1 MAVFKTLQ
9 FLPEIFRTD
18 TNRKFL
24 HATTDQLLS
33 EPDFNRINGY
43 IGRKLAPSYRTTD
56 SYITEPTK
64 DRQDYQL
71 EPSVIVKNAVSGNL
85 EFVSTYAD
93 LLNKIN
99 FYGGLS
105 DNHSRLF
112 DSEYYSFDP
121 QVDLDKLIN
130 FAQYYWLANGPDIV
144 TVTASTVP
152 LQQTFDVTFDSVS
165 KTYKFSSFDDTP
177 NPIITIARGG
187 RYTFQINEPGNKFYI
202 QSGPGSL
209 GADANAPNLSTRS
222 VFGVS
227 DNGKDVGSVTF
238 QVPLADSQV
247 NWTNMRI
254 IDSVDYATNHS
265 YQSLQGCLLS
275 DLENLLG
282 GIDGPTYS
290 LNGAS
295 LIFVNTAF
303 IDDVYWHDTARVL
316 EDVIYLDQDVQ
327 IPFNERN
334 DVYQISIYNDEND
347 NPRLYLT
354 RKTTVLN
361 EQKVRVIS
369 GATNAGREFY
379 SRLDVYFEV
388 PSITAPLN
396 FLYYQSDQTDQA
408 VGGIQLVD
416 LELAEID
423 PDLDIVGQ
431 KNYIS
436 PNGIVF
442 TNGLKV
448 QFDSTATESYA
459 NKTFYVDGV
468 GDSIKLILESD
479 LVVPEDNNNNLADPD
494 YVTINR
500 SSIDLNGWSRSNR
513 WFHVNVIEKTA
524 EYNNTDLSL
533 NQSYRAQRPIIEF
546 YPNIQLFNFGTEA
559 KAPVDLLDDL
569 ITNVY
574 TQVQGVMVLGP
585 PDPPTELTINLIR
598 NSSEL
603 IVGRTYDIT
612 TLGTSNW
619 SAVGASLIS
628 AAGFEIGTQYIIAVP
643 GNTNW
648 ASIGAASSIAG
659 TIFTATGLE
668 TGTTGTA
675 YKVRFTAIGTTIGTG
690 SATDIRSLTL
700 NDGDRIIFSQ
710 DDNLEVRNKI
720 FTFSIVEASTPS
732 PVTSIYR
739 AYLEEASDALVSEGH
754 TIVVNSGINGQKQWH
769 FNGTNWI
776 KSQQKTS
783 VNQPPLFDVI
793 NSDGVSFSDF
803 SVYSGSQFPGTK
815 IFSYKQGTGVND
827 NVLGFPVSYKNLL
840 TQGDIEFENNFNL
853 DTFSYFLLGGV
864 TQTVNVNTGFLQKNL
879 SRSTSTRVNNYVINT
894 NFSKQYQI
902 FNFVYDGS
910 TNLFPVDIL
919 PDISVEI
926 PNIKIVINNKPVAVG
941 KFAITKAVDKLAI
954 LIDPSLL
961 TIDDAIFI
969 SIYNQTAVSGTA
981 FYQIPLNLDVNS
993 LNLDID
999 VLTLGQ
1005 IRNHLIEFKN
1015 NSLDIVGEVPGK
1027 SNIRDI
1033 KYLARGGSIL
1043 QQSAPIIYS
1052 SLFLNHPV
1060 ANFIDSLRLASRE
1073 YNQFKIKFL
1082 ELAAN
1087 LDLDTNNVSESV
1099 DTIMATINAVKN
1111 DSFPWYYSDMIPHG
1125 DDEKT
1130 TLPNYRVFDTDIRS
1144 YEITNIFQDN
1154 VISNKAV
1161 FVYLTR
1167 TLDGITSRT
1176 LLVKGQDYYFD
1187 QTRPAVVIQD
1197 TFNLLYN
1204 DILTIVEYNSTDGS
1218 YVPETPTK
1226 LGLYPKFV
1234 PEIYLD
1240 NTYQTAIQ
1248 VIQGHDG
1255 SITPAFGDYRD
1266 TFLLELERRIYN
1278 NIKVEYDI
1286 NLFNINDYVPGKF
1299 RILDYTLSEFNKLL
1313 SQSFLRWVG
1322 TNRVDYTTNNVF
1334 TASDAFT
1341 WNYKKFK
1348 DVVNAENLPGT
1359 WRSIFKYFFD
1369 TDRPHT
1375 HPWEMLGFSEKPDY
1389 WNDRY
1394 GPAPYTGGNFVLWS
1408 DLESGYIHSGSRAG
1422 IDLRYSRPG
1431 LTSIIPVDDSGNL
1444 RPPSEFLVTDFSSDK
1459 ANASYAVG
1467 DIGPTELSWRRSS
1480 DFPYAM
1486 QYALAIGKPA
1496 RYFSLLVDVK
1506 KYNRNAVLGQFLD
1519 IETNKHLQPGSI
1531 RVNGYTSASGVMDRS
1546 AGYINWIRDYV
1557 KNTGIS
1563 DASDYVKNI
1572 LNNISVQLSYKMAGY
1587 SDKKFLELLAE
1598 QVSPS
1603 SINDSIIIPDE
1614 NYLIELYK
1622 GAPLAKIV
1630 YSAVIVEKTV
1640 NGYTV
1645 SGYNTNDPYFNIIP
1659 SLENNNA
1666 YKINASGKSAT
1677 IFKDSRKVVQTVPYG
1692 FEYNTTQQVVDFLVS
1707 YQRYLLSQGFTFDDR
1722 ENLLNEVKNW
1732 VLSAKEFLHWT
1743 SQGWKPGN
1751 IIVLSPI
1758 SDTLKIISSNA
1769 QVDEIVNTPTGS
1781 RITDV
1786 NYKPI
1791 VKNNFT
1797 IVRDTD
1803 EFVVR
1808 AISNQTIGFAE
1819 FNLIQYEHILILDNT
1834 TVFRDVIYLPESGNR
1849 QYRIKIVGAK
1859 TSQWNGS
1866 LELPGYVYS
1875 SDKITE
1881 WSPGVDYL
1889 KGTVINY
1896 KQRYYAALENIS
1908 AADSFQIKSWE
1919 LLANNEIKTGI
1930 LNNLA
1935 TNASQSLRFY
1945 DINDQPINEE
1955 IQLFSNGL
1963 IGFRPRQYFT
1973 NLGIDVTTQS
1983 KFYQG
1988 LIKQGGSLN
1997 AINALK
2003 GATFNNLDTSPLNL
2017 YENWAVR
2024 VGEYGSTDINQFVEF
2039 VLSDSE
2045 FDNNP
2050 AVFQVVDIANNSQT
2064 DVKSFT
2070 EVDVYKRSSNFTTD
2084 FLRIENRNEP
2094 PELKPLP
2101 VAGFVNIDDVDTTI
2115 FDIKDTSQSTFVSDI
2130 GVGYTIWTA
2139 KDLNNQWN
2147 VFRAT
2152 NVPGIPFLLRYNVGS
2167 QAELGMNVPHG
2178 LEVNDLV
2185 ALTKFDDRYDGI
2197 YKVDYVIDS
2206 DRILIT
2212 IAKNLQELIDNEAVI
2227 GNGILYKLQSSVFDT
2242 PVDLVNNIPYEG
2254 WITND
2259 TVWVESLDNQSNWGV
2274 YRKTDPWEYQDKIQ
2288 LGSSQYVGNDHFG
2301 RSVAFDNNALFLY
2314 GGAPDSGAGRV
2325 SVFARNI
2332 SNTWDASGFLSGAN
2346 TNLDSFGKV
2355 IATATVD
2362 GVSFVAVGAPDSLTG
2377 GVVYIFEN
2385 NILVQILVNDTPGT
2399 GDQFGASLAMSDDAK
2414 YLYVGSPGSDK
2425 VFAYTLDYPRTS
2437 SVQII
2442 ITSSATSYTL
2452 SEFATYPIDFVVNVI
2467 TLNSQYF
2474 PYIDYTLG
2482 TATQGITSFTSTG
2495 TATGSAA
2502 TYSGVSATGGSGS
2515 GAKFFVEK
2523 FIDDFATLVYEV
2535 ILENAGTGY
2544 TATNTLTIPGTSVGG
2559 ASPANDI
2566 TVTVST
2572 VGTVTNL
2579 IFPSTP
2585 TVGLEISI
2593 IRRPNRY
2600 AFFTSI
2606 SGTSNSNYGSAVAC
2620 NTTGYIFAIGSNT
2633 TEVNALVDA
2642 GSVDTWHVTVAEI
2655 VTNGVTNTFT
2665 FPYDLGPAYRV
2676 YLNNQLIYDLTNA
2689 PVGVTPSYTVIGSNQ
2704 IQYGDPGTP
2713 VLVPGN
2719 RIKVEFNQAI
2729 YDQTIYPELV
2739 GIEGGKFGSLLS
2751 MCNSGCNIYV
2761 SSPNYKEANYAAG
2774 LVTRYLNIGRVY
2786 GEIVGTVTN
2795 PTVTNGDQLS
2805 INNVIVT
2812 FTGTTLTSVINNIN
2826 GANIPGVTASNFN
2839 NKLKIVSD
2847 VVVIAEKLNILNG
2860 NFSGTALF
2868 DLGILQYKF
2877 VQTIKHPESNGETFG
2892 TALTVDQ
2899 AINTLAIGSNGA
2911 DTAILTTFDADE
2923 GTATTF
2929 DGTGTKFI
2937 QLVTDSGAVYLYNL
2951 MNNPFENIDNPSLFA
2966 YSQKLSGP
2974 DLDTGFNFG
2983 AGIALRGEYLTV
2995 GVSNDYDIVPEGGS
3009 VYFYYNQ
3016 NSKSGWT
3023 LIRNKEPRVDIG
3035 AVNSSFIYN
3044 TVNQNIIDFFDYLDP
3059 AKGKLLGVVDQE
3071 LDFKEEYDPASYNSS
3086 GRLDTINNTN
3096 FYWSTKQ
3103 VGKTWFDLS
3112 TASFIDYEQGS
3123 IQYRVKN
3130 WGSLFPGSQVTVY
3143 EWVESNFLPSQYAIS
3158 EGTGVARYPDDSAYS
3173 SVTIVDPVTGIISQ
3187 KYYYWVSGKTT
3198 VDVNRAL
3205 RTLSSKSLESYIT
3218 NPKDQDI
3225 PYLTLLKPN
3234 AVAVY
3239 NINETLSGND
3249 IAIHL
3254 NTSTVRNTNLI
3265 HNEWQLVQQGSDAQ
3279 SIPQRVITKLKDS
3292 LSGFDINGLTI
3303 PDPLLTAQNK
3313 LGILNS
3319 PRQSLLLNRLPA
3331 LQNYVETLNEILIK
3345 YPILLSR
3352 NPFSL
3357 YLNDPLPTSGFDT
3370 QTDNVDD
3377 LAYLDTEAYY
3387 NGYKVLITSDSTYEG
3402 RWSIYSFNSATDS
3415 FEVFRLQ
3422 SYVTTLFW
3430 TPTDWYSDSFVSGKD
3445 INFTVNLYSDTQAL
3459 SLSPGDYIK
3468 VLDSGQGSWLIYEV
3482 LADGS
3487 YELIAAQNGTAQINS
3502 TVYDVSVGAGYD
3514 SIVYDT
3520 NQYDS
3525 QPVKELQNIYNSVYQ
3540 EILINDLSP
3549 EFNALFLTLINY
3561 IFAEQKSP
3569 DWIFKTSFIDVF
3581 HNLRELA
3588 EFPNYVRDNQSFYND
3603 YIDEVKPYRTIVRE
3617 YIPIYSKQDDAY
3629 GNWTD
3634 FDLPSSYDTRYKVY
3648 KSPDVANPA
3657 DADLF
3662 TNELYSDWY
3671 DHYKFKVTG
3680 YIVGN
3685 IGLNY
3690 TLPPTVEI
3698 TGGGGSGAAAI
3709 TTIFGNGKIS
3719 GITVTNPGSG
3729 YTSTP
3734 NVFINGDGVG
3744 ATAYPLLKNEYYA
3757 PAGNIT
3763 LDYLS
3768 YNLVRSIDTVLK
3780 FDRLDY
3786 TSNLVVWQP
3795 DTAYANTIVVAGNTT
3810 IDSSNVYITSGNIV
3824 VYNNQAFLATNANVT
3839 SQAVFDYTRFS
3850 KLDNGNVLLNAIDRV
3865 IAYYE
3870 PEVGMPGKN
3879 LSQLINGVSYPGNYV
3894 QGINFRA
3901 NAFEV
3906 TSNILS
3912 FNYEGLTIDSG
3923 NIAAFDFVNLG
3934 FEIDQSIRIEANV
3947 PFDFQNNGYFSIVN
3961 VSRDSMTLTGQPVES
3976 TWKILL
3982 DNPVTAN
3989 VGDWI
3994 TQANNTANAYVLE
4007 SVVNSEYLSIIYS
4020 TPAFVVSEGN
4030 VVTINGV
4037 VTTSNIAQIV
4047 TGGNVDVKI
4056 SYLDLKDSL
4065 DSNIYSTYLDS
4076 NLGIRPQDI
4085 NIVGG
4090 AYVDAYSSHAPEEL
4104 IPGRMYDAMEIRV
4117 FSNTAGNTA
4126 TYGYR
4131 VFQPMSANIVYTR
4144 ISANATTLLSSNLNL
4159 VDDEILVTDA
4169 SKLPT
4174 PGTEQGNPGIVF
4186 INGERIYYYQKY
4198 DFAKM
4203 STAIAWTANT
4213 DVPLNTLVVLNSNV
4227 YLTKGNVYANANTY
4241 VNSANVQLIK
4251 LNSLRQLRRGV
4262 DGTGV
4267 ANIILTGNTVSDSS
4281 FTQLIP
4287 NAQIFNPVTVTG
4299 NVTVTSNVTFKLVL
4313 SANITANIGDYITQF
4328 IGNTGNARIL
4338 GNVISSN
4345 VVAVGNV
4352 TGIFQTAA
4360 NLGTRVNIASLTNG
4374 VSSTTANVLSITTL
4388 GSVYANGNVVL
4399 SSIPMLRS
4407 NIWEQF
4413 STTLENSTTA
4423 GAQFIRSE
4431 PSYIP

>member
-24 HATTDQLLS
+24 HATADQLLS
-33 EPDFNRINGY
+33 EPDFTRINGY
-43 IGRKLAPSYRTTD
+43 IGRKLAPSYRSTD
-56 SYITEPTK
+56 SYVSEPTK

-71 EPSVIVKNAVSGNL
+71 EPSVIIKDTVTGNV
-85 EFVSTYAD
+85 EFVTTYTD

-121 QVDLDKLIN
+121 QIDLDKLIN
-130 FAQYYWLANGPDIV
+130 FAQYYWLANGPDTV

-152 LQQTFDVTFDSVS
+152 LQQTFDVTYDSVS
-165 KTYKFSSFDDTP
+165 KTYKFSGFNQAP
-177 NPIITIARGG
+177 NPIITLARGG
-187 RYTFQINEPGNKFYI
+187 RYVFQINEPGNKFYI

-209 GADANAPNLSTRS
+209 GADINAPNLSTRS
-222 VFGVS
+222 VFGVT
-227 DNGKDVGSVTF
+227 DNGKDVGSVIF

-254 IDSVDYATNHS
+254 IDTVDYATDHS

-275 DLENLLG
+275 DLETLLG
-282 GIDGPTYS
+282 GIDGPTFS

-303 IDDVYWHDTARVL
+303 IDDVFWHDTARVL
-316 EDVIYLDQDVQ
+316 NDVIYLDQDVL

-334 DVYQISIYNDEND
+334 DVYQISVYNDED
-347 NPRLYLT
+347 DKPRIYLT

-369 GATNAGREFY
+369 GAANAGKEFY
-379 SRLDVYFEV
+379 SRLDVYYEV
-388 PSITAPLN
+388 PQITAPLS

-423 PDLDIVGQ
+423 PDLDIIGQ
-431 KNYIS
+431 KNYVS
-436 PNGIVF
+436 PNGVVF
-442 TNGLKV
+442 TNGLKI

-459 NKTFYVDGV
+459 NKTFYVEGV
-468 GDSIKLILESD
+468 GDSIKLIAEAD
-479 LVVPEDNNNNLADPD
+479 LVVPEDNNNNLASLD
-494 YVTINR
+494 YITINR

-524 EYNNTDLSL
+524 EYNNTDLIL
-533 NQSYRAQRPIIEF
+533 NQSYRAQRPILEF

-559 KAPVDLLDDL
+559 KAPVDILDDL
-569 ITNVY
+569 ITNAY
-574 TQVQGVMVLGP
+574 TQVQGVIVAGP
-585 PDPPTELTINLIR
+585 PDPPTELTISLIR
-598 NSSEL
+598 NSSDL
-603 IVGRTYDIT
+603 VVGRTYDIT

-619 SAVGASLIS
+619 STVGASLIS
-628 AAGFEIGTQYIIAVP
+628 AAGLEIGSQYIIAMV

-648 ASIGAASSIAG
+648 TSIGAASSIAG
-659 TIFTATGLE
+659 TVFTATGIE

-675 YKVRFTAIGTTIGTG
+675 YKVRFTATGTTAGTG
-690 SATDIRSLTL
+690 SATDVQSLTL
-700 NDGDRIIFSQ
+700 THGDRIIFSQ
-710 DDNLEVRNKI
+710 DENLEVRNKI

-739 AYLEEASDALVSEGH
+739 AYIEEANDALVSEGH
-754 TIVVNSGINGQKQWH
+754 TIVVNSGVNGQKQWH

-776 KSQQKTS
+776 ESQQKTS

-803 SVYSGSQFPGTK
+803 SVYNGSQFLGTK
-815 IFSYKQGTGVND
+815 IFSYKEGTGSND
-827 NVLGFPVSYKNLL
+827 SVLGFPVSYKNLL

-853 DTFSYFLLGGV
+853 DTFTYFLLGGIA
-864 TQTVNVNTGFLQKNL
+864 QTVNINTGFLQKNL
-879 SRSTSTRVNNYVINT
+879 SRSTSTRTNNWVINN

-926 PNIKIVINNKPVAVG
+926 PNIKVVINNKPVAVG

-961 TIDDAIFI
+961 TVNDVIFI
-969 SIYNQTAVSGTA
+969 SIYNKTAVSDTA
-981 FYQIPLNLDVNS
+981 FYQIPVNLDVNS

-1005 IRNHLIEFKN
+1005 VRNHLIEFKN

-1033 KYLARGGSIL
+1033 KYSARGGSIL

-1060 ANFIDSLRLASRE
+1060 ANFIDSIRLASKE

-1082 ELAAN
+1082 ELAVN

-1099 DTIMATINAVKN
+1099 DAIMATINAVKN

-1125 DDEKT
+1125 DDDKV
-1130 TLPNYRVFDTDIRS
+1130 TLPSYQVFDTDIRS

-1167 TLDGITSRT
+1167 TLDGVTSKT
-1176 LLVKGQDYYFD
+1176 LLVKEQDYYFD

-1204 DILTIVEYNSTDGS
+1204 DILTIVEYNNTDGS

-1240 NTYQTAIQ
+1240 NTYQTPIQ

-1255 SITPAFGDYRD
+1255 SITPAFGDHRD

-1299 RILDYTLSEFNKLL
+1299 RILDYTLNEYNHLL

-1322 TNRVDYTTNNVF
+1322 TNRVDYTTNDVF

-1359 WRSIFKYFFD
+1359 WRSVFRYFFD

-1375 HPWEMLGFSEKPDY
+1375 HPWEMLGFSQKPDY

-1408 DLESGYIHSGSRAG
+1408 DLESGYIHSGARAG

-1459 ANASYAVG
+1459 ANTSYAVG

-1480 DFPYAM
+1480 DFPYAV

-1496 RYFSLLVDVK
+1496 RYFSLLSDVK
-1506 KYNRNAVLGQFLD
+1506 KYYRNDVLGQFLD
-1519 IETNKHLQPGSI
+1519 VDNNKHLQPTSI
-1531 RVNGYTSASGVMDRS
+1531 RVNGYTDSSGTINRS
-1546 AGYINWIRDYV
+1546 AGYVNWIRDYV

-1572 LNNISVQLSYKMAGY
+1572 LNNISVQLCYKMAGY

-1614 NYLIELYK
+1614 NYSIELYK

-1630 YSAVIVEKTV
+1630 YSAVIVEKTA

-1645 SGYNTNDPYFNIIP
+1645 SGYNTNDPYFRIIP

-1666 YKINASGKSAT
+1666 YKINVSGKSAT
-1677 IFKDSRKVVQTVPYG
+1677 VFKDSRRIVQTIPYG
-1692 FEYNTTQQVVDFLVS
+1692 FEYSTTQQVVDFLIS

-1732 VLSAKEFLHWT
+1732 VLSAKEFLYWT
-1743 SQGWKPGN
+1743 SQGWKSGN

-1758 SDTLKIISSNA
+1758 SDTLKITSSNS

-1781 RITDV
+1781 RLMDV

-1797 IVRDTD
+1797 IVRDTN

-1819 FNLIQYEHILILDNT
+1819 LNLVQYEHILILDNV

-1849 QYRIKIVGAK
+1849 QYRIKMVGAK

-1866 LELPGYVYS
+1866 LELPGYIYS
-1875 SDKITE
+1875 SDEITE

-1889 KGTVINY
+1889 KGTIINY

-1908 AADSFQIKSWE
+1908 AADSFQVKSWE

-1935 TNASQSLRFY
+1935 TNAAQSLRFY

-2024 VGEYGSTDINQFVEF
+2024 VGEYGSTDINQFIEF

-2050 AVFQVVDIANNSQT
+2050 AVFQLVDVASNPQT

-2070 EVDVYKRSSNFTTD
+2070 EIDVYKRSGSFTSD
-2084 FLRIENRNEP
+2084 FLRVENRNEP

-2101 VAGFVNIDDVDTTI
+2101 VAGFVNLDDVDATV
-2115 FDIKDTSQSTFVSDI
+2115 FDIKDTSESTFVSDI
-2130 GVGYTIWTA
+2130 GVGYTIWAA

-2152 NVPGIPFLLRYNVGS
+2152 NIPGIPFLLRYNVGS

-2178 LEVNDLV
+2178 LQVNDLV

-2227 GNGILYKLQSSVFDT
+2227 GNGILYKLQSSVYDT

-2259 TVWVESLDNQSNWGV
+2259 TVWVENLDSQGNWGV
-2274 YRKTDPWEYQDKIQ
+2274 YRKTDPWEYEDKIQ

-2346 TNLDSFGKV
+2346 ANLDSFGKV

-2362 GVSFVAVGAPDSLTG
+2362 GVSFVAVGAPDSLAG
-2377 GVVYIFEN
+2377 GAVYIFEN
-2385 NILVQILVNDTPGT
+2385 QILIQILANDTPGA
-2399 GDQFGASLAMSDDAK
+2399 GDQFGASLAM
-2414 YLYVGSPGSDK
+2414 PGSDK
-2425 VFAYTLDYPRTS
+2425 VFAYTLDYPRSS

-2442 ITSSATSYTL
+2442 TTSSATSYTL

-2482 TATQGITSFTSTG
+2482 TATQGVTAFTSTG

-2502 TYSGVSATGGSGS
+2502 TYTGVSATGGSGS
-2515 GAKFFVEK
+2515 GATFFVEK
-2523 FIDDFATLVYEV
+2523 YFDVSSLVYEV

-2544 TATNTLTIPGTSVGG
+2544 TAADTLTIPGTSLGG

-2579 IFPSTP
+2579 TFTSPP

-2593 IRRPNRY
+2593 LRRINKY
-2600 AFFTSI
+2600 SFFSSI
-2606 SGTSNSNYGSAVAC
+2606 SGTSNSSYGSALAC
-2620 NTTGYIFAIGSNT
+2620 DTTGHIFAIGSST
-2633 TEVNALVDA
+2633 ATVDSLVNA
-2642 GSVDTWHVTVAEI
+2642 GTVDTWHVTVAEI

-2665 FPYDLGPAYRV
+2665 FPYNFGPVYRV
-2676 YLNNQLIYDLTNA
+2676 YLNDELIYDITNA
-2689 PVGVTPSYTVIGSNQ
+2689 PAGVTPLYTVIGSNS

-2713 VLVPGN
+2713 VLAPGN
-2719 RIKVEFNQAI
+2719 RIKVEFNQII
-2729 YDQTIYPELV
+2729 YDETIYPETV
-2739 GIEGGKFGSLLS
+2739 GLEGGKFGSLLA
-2751 MCNSGCNIYV
+2751 MCNSGCNLYV
-2761 SSPNYKEANYAAG
+2761 SSPNYKEANYISG
-2774 LVTRYLNIGRVY
+2774 LVTRCLNVGRVY
-2786 GEIVGTVTN
+2786 GQIIGTVSN
-2795 PTVTNGDQLS
+2795 PTVTLGDQLS

-2812 FTGTTLTSVINNIN
+2812 FTGTTLASVINNIN
-2826 GANIPGVTASNFN
+2826 GANIPGVTASNVD
-2839 NKLKIVSD
+2839 NKLKIISD

-2860 NFSGTALF
+2860 KSSGTALS
-2868 DLGILQYKF
+2868 DLGIQQYKF
-2877 VQTIKHPESNGETFG
+2877 VQTIKHPESIGETFG
-2892 TALTVDQ
+2892 TSLTVDQ
-2899 AINTLAIGSNGA
+2899 TINTLAIGSNGA
-2911 DTAILTTFDADE
+2911 DTAILTTFDANE

-2929 DGTGTKFI
+2929 DGTGTKFV
-2937 QLVTDSGAVYLYNL
+2937 QLITDSGAVYLYNL
-2951 MNNPFENIDNPSLFA
+2951 MPNPYEDVDNPSLFA

-3009 VYFYYNQ
+3009 IYFYYNQ

-3059 AKGKLLGVVDQE
+3059 AKGKLLGVVEQE

-3086 GRLDTINNTN
+3086 NRSDTINNTN
-3096 FYWSTKQ
+3096 FYWSNKQ

-3112 TASFIDYEQGS
+3112 TVSFIDYEQGS

-3143 EWVESNFLPSQYAIS
+3143 EWVESDFLPSQYAIS
-3158 EGTGVARYPDDSAYS
+3158 EGTGIARYADDSAYS

-3225 PYLTLLKPN
+3225 PYLALLKPN

-3239 NINETLSGND
+3239 NITETLSGND

-3292 LSGFDINGLTI
+3292 LSGFDINGYSI
-3303 PDPLLTAQNK
+3303 PDPLLTVQNK

-3331 LQNYVETLNEILIK
+3331 LQNYVETLNEILIR

-3357 YLNDPLPTSGFDT
+3357 YLNDPLPSSGFDT

-3377 LAYLDTEAYY
+3377 LSYLDTEAYP

-3415 FEVFRLQ
+3415 FEVFKLQ
-3422 SYVTTLFW
+3422 SYATTLFW
-3430 TPTDWYSDSFVSGKD
+3430 TPTDWYAESFVNGKD

-3459 SLSPGDYIK
+3459 LVSQGDYIK
-3468 VLDSGQGSWLIYEV
+3468 VLDSGQGTWLIYEV

-3487 YELIAAQNGTAQINS
+3487 FDLIAAQNGTAQINS

-3525 QPVKELQNIYNSVYQ
+3525 QPVKELQNIYDSVYR
-3540 EILINDLSP
+3540 EILINDLST
-3549 EFNALFLTLINY
+3549 EFNTLFLTLINY

-3588 EFPNYVRDNQSFYND
+3588 EFPNYVRDNQNFYND
-3603 YIDEVKPYRTIVRE
+3603 YINEVKPYRTIVRE
-3617 YIPIYSKQDDAY
+3617 YIPIYRKQDDAY

-3634 FDLPSSYDTRYKVY
+3634 FDLPSAYDSQSRVY

-3662 TNELYSDWY
+3662 TSELYSDWY
-3671 DHYKFKVTG
+3671 DHYKFKVTD
-3680 YIVGN
+3680 YIIGN

-3690 TLPPTVEI
+3690 TLPPNVEI

-3757 PAGNIT
+3757 PAGN
-3763 LDYLS
+3763 LSLAYLS
-3768 YNLVRSIDTVLK
+3768 YNLVRSIDTTLK
-3780 FDRLDY
+3780 FDRVDY

-3795 DTAYANTIVVAGNTT
+3795 NTAYANTIVVAGNTAV
-3810 IDSSNVYITSGNIV
+3810 DASNVYITSGNIV

-3839 SQAVFDYTRFS
+3839 SQAVFDYTRYS
-3850 KLDNGNVLLNAIDRV
+3850 KLDSGNVLLNAIDRV
-3865 IAYYE
+3865 IAYYD

-3879 LSQLINGVSYPGNYV
+3879 LSQLINGVSYPGNFV

-3906 TSNILS
+3906 SSNIVS

-3923 NIAAFDFVNLG
+3923 NIAAFDFVNSG
-3934 FEIDQSIRIEANV
+3934 FEVDQSIRIEANV
-3947 PFDFQNNGYFSIVN
+3947 PFNFQNNGYFTIVN

-4007 SVVNSEYLSIIYS
+4007 SVVNSQYLSIIYA
-4020 TPAFVVSEGN
+4020 TPAFAVSEGN
-4030 VVTINGV
+4030 AVTINGV
-4037 VTTSNIAQIV
+4037 TVASNIAEIN

-4104 IPGRMYDAMEIRV
+4104 IPGRLYDAVEMRV

-4131 VFQPMSANIVYTR
+4131 VFQPMSANIEYTR
-4144 ISANATTLLSSNLNL
+4144 ISANATTTLSANLNL
-4159 VDDEILVTDA
+4159 ADDEILVVDA

-4174 PGTEQGNPGIVF
+4174 PGAELGNPGIVF

-4203 STAIAWTANT
+4203 STAVAWTANT
-4213 DVPLNTLVVLNSNV
+4213 NVPVNTLIALNSNV
-4227 YLTKGNVYANANTY
+4227 YLTKGNVYANANAY
-4241 VNSANVQLIK
+4241 VNSANIQLIK

-4262 DGTGV
+4262 DGTGI

-4281 FTQLIP
+4281 SAQLIP
-4287 NAQIFNPVTVTG
+4287 NAQIFNPVTVSG
-4299 NVTVTSNVTFKLVL
+4299 NVKVTSDVTFKLTL

-4338 GNVISSN
+4338 GSVISSN

-4388 GSVYANGNVVL
+4388 GSIYANGNVVL
-4399 SSIPMLRS
+4399 SNTPLLRS

-4413 STTLENSTTA
+4413 GTTLENSTTL